1 MSRFHY
7 TCAFSLLNLIFL
19 KTMAIFSSL
28 PTMDSPIPTISF
40 TSMII
45 SLLLFMIM
53 AYKIIMKNPNNKSLK
68 LPPGPNKLPIIGN
81 IHNLFGSPLP
91 HHTLRDLSTKY
102 GPLMHLKLGEVST
115 IVVSSPEYA
124 KEFLKTHDLN
134 FSSRTPILA
143 SKIMSYGSKGLS
155 FSPYG
160 DYYRH
165 LRKICVLELLSS
177 KRVQS
182 FQPIRVEELN
192 NLIKLIAS
200 KEGSPINLSKQ
211 VFSTISTIASRSAYG
226 TKCRY
231 HKEFISVVR
240 EATLI
245 SGGFEIGD
253 LYPSITWLQYVSGLK
268 PKLEKL
274 HREADQ
280 IMQNIFSD
288 HREMKASQEQSDDVE
303 ANEYLLDVLLKFQDS
318 SNQQE
323 FQLTDDSI
331 KAVILDIFAAGTETS
346 ATTVL
351 WAMAEMI
358 KNPLIMKKA
367 QAEVR
372 EVLDKEGISG
382 IEKLKYLKSVVKE
395 TLRLHP
401 PGAFL
406 LPRECGKDCEING
419 YHIPSK
425 SKVII
430 NAWAI
435 GRDPNHWV
443 EAERFNPERFMN
455 STIDYIGNNLELIP
469 FGAGRRMCPGITFG
483 VASTESTL
491 AMLLYHFDWKLP
503 NGMKIQDLDMSEIF
517 GVAVMRK
524 ENLCLVPITS
534 RPIRN

>member
-1 MSRFHY
+1 
-7 TCAFSLLNLIFL
+7 
-19 KTMAIFSSL
+19 
-28 PTMDSPIPTISF
+28 MDFPMF
-40 TSMII
+40 I
-45 SLLLFMIM
+45 SLFLFMIM
-53 AYKIIMKNPNNKSLK
+53 VYTIVMKKPNNTRSLR
-68 LPPGPNKLPIIGN
+68 LPPGPYKLPIIGN
-81 IHNLFGSPLP
+81 LHNLFGSSLP

-102 GPLMHLKLGEVST
+102 GSLMHLKLGEVSA

-134 FSSRTPILA
+134 FSSRPPILA

-165 LRKICVLELLSS
+165 LRKMCVLELLSS

-182 FQPIRVEELN
+182 LQPIRVEELN
-192 NLIKLIAS
+192 NLIKLIDASS
-200 KEGSPINLSKQ
+200 KEGSAINLSKE
-211 VFSTISTIASRSAYG
+211 VLSTISNIASRSAFG

-231 HKEFISVVR
+231 HQEFISVVK
-240 EATLI
+240 EAILV

-274 HREADQ
+274 HREADH
-280 IMQNIFSD
+280 IMQNIFND
-288 HREMKASQEQSDDVE
+288 HREMKSSQQKSDDEEE
-303 ANEYLLDVLLKFQDS
+303 ANEYLLDVLFKFQGS
-318 SNQQE
+318 SVQQD
-323 FQLTDDSI
+323 FQLSDESI
-331 KAVILDIFAAGTETS
+331 KAVILDIFAAGSETS

-367 QAEVR
+367 QDEVR
-372 EVLDKEGISG
+372 ELLDKEGTSG
-382 IEKLKYLKSVVKE
+382 MEKLKYLKSVVKE

-406 LPRECGKDCEING
+406 LPRECGQACEING

-443 EAERFNPERFMN
+443 EPERFNPERFMN
-455 STIDYIGNNLELIP
+455 SSVDYRGNNFEFIP
-469 FGAGRRMCPGITFG
+469 FGAGRRMCPGIAFG

-491 AMLLYHFDWKLP
+491 AILLYHFDWKLP
-503 NGMKIQDLDMSEIF
+503 IGMEIQDLDMSEAF

-524 ENLCLVPITS
+524 EHLCLVPITS
-534 RPIRN
+534 RPICN